1 MQTKITLSAML
12 LFFAMQSS
20 AFVES
25 QTLTVHFHHDKA
37 DLTSEAQVLLRSFM
51 LAYSPLDDLEIEIF
65 GHTDVTGSDAY
76 NMDLAA
82 RRSASVRA
90 YLNELGFTDLEA
102 QVNWHGERAPLVRS
116 TTDQAHARNRRVE
129 VVVRKVVYTSL
140 DDVRAHLGAYNKH
153 RFEIDAQSLAVLTCD
168 RGSTLTFSPNS
179 LVYPDGTPYTGQAVV
194 EVVEALNPLD
204 FFTEKLSTRSGN
216 TLLISGGMLKID
228 VFANDGTP
236 LELATDSSIETTL
249 PTANVDPEMQ
259 LFASEDGADWELNG
273 SQVSATQI
281 RPVFRDKPTVTYP
294 AFRAPPMVLNIAPK
308 PVLPPLPRLPIK
320 PEQFYKGQRKVST
333 KWWQFKKRAT
343 LVKNNAMYYEV
354 ELENTNYAR
363 QMERYT
369 RRYKRFQQD
378 SASYTSRLVQYEAR
392 YARWEAQRDSARQ
405 VYHDITYPQALNRY
419 NDRLAEASKKY
430 NIELQE
436 WREDLFE
443 SDSIALE
450 DVEATREVQ
459 QYLFHVTQT
468 GWMNCDKFW
477 NVPKENML
485 VLNIDVERNELA
497 NTFILFRNDLSM
509 VATYRT
515 ETGQMA
521 TIPKNSNGCIIS
533 CYVEDGQLH
542 VGHTELANVSDAE
555 LHYQTMKLSE
565 FAKFML
571 HQQSGNLAQN

>member
-1 MQTKITLSAML
+1 MKTKSIL
-12 LFFAMQSS
+12 LAGLLCL
-20 AFVES
+20 ALTARAAVEL

-37 DLTSEAQVLLRSFM
+37 ELTLEAKVLLRSFM
-51 LAYSPLDDLEIEIF
+51 LAYQPVDDLEMEIF

-82 RRSASVRA
+82 RRSASVRE
-90 YLNELGFTDLEA
+90 YLNELGFHNLEA
-102 QVNWHGERAPLVRS
+102 QVQWHGERAPVVRS
-116 TTDQAHARNRRVE
+116 STDQAHARNRRVE

-140 DDVRAHLGAYNKH
+140 DDVRAHLGVYNKH
-153 RFEIDAQSLAVLTCD
+153 RFEIDAQSLAVVTCD
-168 RGSTLTFSPNS
+168 RGSTLAFSPNS

-228 VFANDGTP
+228 VFANNGTP
-236 LELATDSSIETTL
+236 LELATDSSVETTL

-259 LFASEDGADWELNG
+259 LFVSEDGADWMLNG
-273 SQVSATQI
+273 SQVSATQK
-281 RPVFRDKPTVTYP
+281 RSEFRDKPTITYP
-294 AFRAPPMVLNIAPK
+294 AFHAPPQRIAPK
-308 PVLPPLPRLPIK
+308 PVLPPLPRLPIE
-320 PEQFYKGQRKVST
+320 PEQFYQGQRKACT

-343 LVKNNAMYYEV
+343 LVKNNAMHYEV

-369 RRYKRFQQD
+369 RRYKRFQED
-378 SASYTSRLVQYEAR
+378 SASYTSRLTKYEQR
-392 YARWEAQRDSARQ
+392 YEKWEAQRDSARQ

-419 NDRLAEASKKY
+419 NDRLAEASKSYK
-430 NIELQE
+430 IDVQA
-436 WREDLFE
+436 WRDELFE
-443 SDSIALE
+443 SDSIGME
-450 DVEATREVQ
+450 DAEATREVQ
-459 QYLFHVTQT
+459 QYLFSVTQT

-485 VLNIDVERNELA
+485 VVNIDVERNELA

-521 TIPKNSNGCIIS
+521 TIPKNSDGCIIS

-542 VGHTELANVSDAE
+542 VGHTELANVSNAD
-555 LHYQTMKLSE
+555 LNYQTMKLSE

-571 HQQSGNLAQN
+571 NQQSGSLALN